1 LEPRPY
7 GVTSAGM
14 KTSRITKIGMA
25 VVGTALLGWL
35 VLVLFVGGQA
45 EKLKTEKPEDPNHC
59 RFCGREL
66 PVAYRDTGKCPYCE
80 LAGKA
85 DPFKAATQAA
95 PRVSPIIPIVL
106 VSIFCVLLA
115 IHVTLA
121 IRKRWS
127 TDKDEVYYLIA
138 CQKCSRRLRYR
149 ESQIGKL
156 GLCPLC
162 KKPLIFPKPE
172 DEEMEGG
179 WSRVRRWLTLTSASH
194 QRP

>member
-1 LEPRPY
+1 
-7 GVTSAGM
+7 M

-35 VLVLFVGGQA
+35 VLVLFVQGQG
-45 EKLKTEKPEDPNHC
+45 EKIKSDAPVDPNRC
-59 RFCGREL
+59 AFCGREL

-80 LAGKA
+80 LDGKA
-85 DPFKAATQAA
+85 DPAKAARQAA

-106 VSIFCVLLA
+106 VSIFCLLLA

-121 IRKRWS
+121 IRARWK
-127 TDKDEVYYLIA
+127 TAKDEVYYLIA
-138 CQKCSRRLRYR
+138 CEKCSRRLRYR
-149 ESQIGKL
+149 QSQIGKL